1 MGLLSETSK
10 DFDPAVCVETTEELL
25 HLLESRSMP
34 PSDVL
39 ILDHL
44 KTLLLLQDT
53 ERLQSA
59 LKMFPEHCAM
69 PPGKYHSIHSR
80 VSPERSVKRYSQDLE
95 RNLQRKIERSS
106 NLASRGVCTPL
117 PCTQIHCEASLRYP
131 NTEKDTESSNTLSI
145 GKKQI
150 GSQRACVK

>member
-1 MGLLSETSK
+1 MGLLSETSQ
-10 DFDPAVCVETTEELL
+10 DFDPAVCTETTEELL

-69 PPGKYHSIHSR
+69 PPRKYRSIHSR

-95 RNLQRKIERSS
+95 WNLQRKGLRVLLVAIKRCLIMYAKTYVPP
-106 NLASRGVCTPL
+106 NFWPL
-117 PCTQIHCEASLRYP
+117 GYQFWGL
-131 NTEKDTESSNTLSI
+131 
-145 GKKQI
+145 
-150 GSQRACVK
+150 

>member
-69 PPGKYHSIHSR
+69 PPGKYHSVHSR
-80 VSPERSVKRYSQDLE
+80 VSPERSVERYSQGLE
-95 RNLQRKIERSS
+95 KNLQRKSS
-106 NLASRGVCTPL
+106 VCFWLA
-117 PCTQIHCEASLRYP
+117 
-131 NTEKDTESSNTLSI
+131 
-145 GKKQI
+145 
-150 GSQRACVK
+150 